1 MFHRL
6 FPERGCDV
14 SDPHAA
20 PADGGRGAN
29 PRSDPRVSHR
39 PGAAPTDD
47 GAPLRGESG
56 GLKAGAAGLP
66 GAAAAA
72 AAAVVRAAQER
83 RARTGGTQA
92 GVAPPPAEGKRAPGN
107 VGPGQSGPGKGGG
120 GQKGPGQG
128 GAGTG
133 GAGRPVEGKGKQ
145 GPGQGP
151 KKGPKQKNPPRGV
164 AAGPGVPKAAE
175 IVVPPPVRPARARR
189 RHGLLVV
196 LFVVCVILPL
206 AVSAWY
212 LYARADDQY
221 ASTLGFS
228 VRSEEGPSAS
238 ELLGGIVNMSNT
250 SSSDT
255 DVLNEFIQS
264 QEMVERADAQLDLRA
279 IFTKAENDPV
289 FALKENATLEE
300 LVDYWNRM
308 VTIYY
313 DASQGLI
320 EVRVLAFA
328 PSDAQQI
335 AQAIYDESQSMINNL
350 TAIAREDATRYARED
365 LGVAVERLKE
375 ARAQLT
381 AFRSRTQIVD
391 PNADIQGQMGLLNTL
406 QAQLA
411 DALIELDLLRENT
424 REGDPRI
431 RQTEQRIA
439 VIEKRIEEERSKFG
453 ISGETQSGRAYA
465 DLVGE
470 YESLIVDREFAEQ
483 AYLTALTNFDAAQ
496 AEAQRQ
502 SRYLAAHIQPT
513 LAQSSEYPRR
523 AVILL
528 LIGFF
533 AFAVWA
539 TLSLVYYSIK
549 DRR

>member
-1 MFHRL
+1 
-6 FPERGCDV
+6 V

-20 PADGGRGAN
+20 PADGARGAN
-29 PRSDPRVSHR
+29 PKSDPRDR
-39 PGAAPTDD
+39 PDD
-47 GAPLRGESG
+47 GPREADAGALHQGERAS
-56 GLKAGAAGLP
+56 LKPGAAGLP

-72 AAAVVRAAQER
+72 AAAALRA
-83 RARTGGTQA
+83 
-92 GVAPPPAEGKRAPGN
+92 
-107 VGPGQSGPGKGGG
+107 
-120 GQKGPGQG
+120 
-128 GAGTG
+128 AGTG
-133 GAGRPVEGKGKQ
+133 RALRPDAPAETAPSPPQGRPNQ
-145 GPGQGP
+145 GAPRQGRP
-151 KKGPKQKNPPRGV
+151 QRGEAKKGPKQKQPPRGV
-164 AAGPGVPKAAE
+164 ASGPGTHGKAPVE
-175 IVVPPPVRPARARR
+175 VPPPVRPARARR

-196 LFVVCVILPL
+196 LFAACVVLPL

-212 LYARADDQY
+212 LYARAADQY

-264 QEMVERADAQLDLRA
+264 QEMVERVDAALDLRTV
-279 IFTKAENDPV
+279 FTKAENDPV
-289 FALKENATLEE
+289 FALREDATLEE

-313 DASQGLI
+313 DAAQGLI

-328 PSDAQQI
+328 PADARQI
-335 AQAIYDESQSMINNL
+335 ARAIYDESQSMINNL

-365 LGVAVERLKE
+365 LEAAVERLKD

-411 DALIELDLLRENT
+411 DSLIELDLLRENT